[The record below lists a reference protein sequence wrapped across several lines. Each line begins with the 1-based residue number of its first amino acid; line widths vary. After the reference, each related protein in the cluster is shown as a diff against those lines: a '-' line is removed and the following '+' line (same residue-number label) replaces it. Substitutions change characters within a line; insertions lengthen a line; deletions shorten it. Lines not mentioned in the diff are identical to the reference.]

1 VARVRRVLPLLAVA
15 LCLTACGGSSDPAAP
30 RTTAPARQTPLP
42 SLEQART
49 RTLAAGSARFVQTT
63 ALVLSGTRVEAHD
76 RGSLSLDGRR
86 AHLYRLS
93 PGQSI
98 PGEVIVDGPITYSN
112 ANVQAAMSSPE
123 VRPWTR
129 LDERKLTAREKA
141 QHPDEVAHAVTPL
154 YLAFGART
162 VKLDRR
168 VADGALFWARV
179 DPTLVEQR
187 VPSARRTL
195 VAGALRADYPRADFN
210 AKFWI
215 DGKGRIRRVI
225 VAYATPQGTP
235 IAVDTS
241 YDSFGT
247 TVDVTPPPARSTKDI
262 TPVR

>member
-1 VARVRRVLPLLAVA
+1 MRRVLPLLAVA
-15 LCLTACGGSSDPAAP
+15 LCLTACGGSGEPSALTTTAAAP
-30 RTTAPARQTPLP
+30 TAPLP
-42 SLEQART
+42 SFEQARA
-49 RTLAAGSARFVQTT
+49 RTLAAGSVRVVQTT

-93 PGQSI
+93 PGQSV
-98 PGEVIVDGPITYSN
+98 PGEVIVDGPIIYSN

-123 VRPWTR
+123 VKPWTR
-129 LDERKLTAREKA
+129 LDRRKLTAEEKA
-141 QHPDEVAHAVTPL
+141 QHPDEVGHAVTPL
-154 YLAFGART
+154 YLAFGARA

-168 VADGALFWARV
+168 VADGALYWARV
-179 DPTLVEQR
+179 DPSLVEQR

-210 AKFWI
+210 AKFWV

-225 VAYATPQGTP
+225 VAYATPKGTP
-235 IAVDTS
+235 VAVDTS

-247 TVDVTPPPARSTKDI
+247 KVDVTPPPARSTKDI
-262 TPVR
+262 TPAR